1 MNIHRAVALLVDRPK
16 LRIQATPQVAYTVEA
31 PCLLAQLHD
40 AFASSSGGH
49 GGRTVPG
56 SRMPLNTAAL
66 ELWTEIAADAAVWA
80 CVLGIDRARYR
91 RQTSERQ
98 PPPVGQL
105 LRAVAAAVVQR
116 EDRAAMAERITHNC
130 RAWAGR
136 IETMLAPDQAS
147 HRSLS
152 GVTCRDCGATWVS
165 DADDQPRLPA
175 LWVEYGE
182 TGVIRC
188 LWCRACG
195 AHTWRDELLQ
205 QAWRDD
211 LLPRVG

>member
-1 MNIHRAVALLVDRPK
+1 MNVHHAVALLTDRPK
-16 LRIQATPQVAYTVEA
+16 LRIQITAQAGYTVEA

-40 AFASSSGGH
+40 AFTASTGGH

-56 SRMPLNTAAL
+56 SRMPLNSAAL

-80 CVLGIDRARYR
+80 AMLGVDRARYR
-91 RQTSERQ
+91 QQQATTGRQ
-98 PPPVGQL
+98 PPPVGLL
-105 LRAVAAAVVQR
+105 LRAVAAAAAGR
-116 EDRAAMAERITHNC
+116 EDRALMVERITGNC
-130 RAWAGR
+130 RTWARR
-136 IETMLAPDQAS
+136 IEVMLAPDQAS
-147 HRSLS
+147 VRGLS
-152 GVTCRDCGATWVS
+152 GVPCRDCEAMWVS

-205 QAWRDD
+205 RAS
-211 LLPRVG
+211 